1 LDGRYRVVRHLGSG
15 GMASVLLC
23 EDERLGRR
31 VAVKRLH
38 ADSPV
43 DVELRFNREAKLGAS
58 LNHPNLVSVF
68 DTATDDEGVLI
79 VMEYVEGEPLSR
91 MLRRG
96 PLRPEEVSAMV
107 RDLGDALDHAHAQG
121 VIHRDVKPSNVL
133 IREDGLTKL
142 ADLGIATAS
151 DGTKIT
157 RSGVVLGTAA
167 YMAPEQLDGRRAG
180 PAVDVYALAA
190 ISFEALGGKRPREG
204 RTPMEIAHKIATE
217 GAPDLRDVWPT
228 APKGAVR
235 VLQRGMA
242 RDPEDRPASAG
253 EFATELCEALEE
265 TPEKTRKT
273 RFLRRGSTK
282 RSAAPAAAAAAAPA
296 VAAAAQA
303 PAKAASSTPAA
314 APKAPDGG
322 ARATPAP
329 ARDPQPDPTPTPKR
343 AAQAAAS
350 PSRASASRP
359 IGPPAAKADGGGNG
373 RGTVSASRTADRGGR
388 RPRVTAFVLAG
399 IFVALAA
406 ATIAGAVLSGGD
418 DGGSSPSSADNTPA
432 KPRADANKKKEP
444 AAKKKEQKEE
454 QQQQEQ
460 QAEQPPAAAPAPAP
474 EEQPSETASYDP
486 ERGAALN
493 EEGFRLMNQGDYNG
507 AVGKLQEAVKLFP
520 SDSTDIRYA
529 YALYNLGKSLRLA
542 GRPDEAIPY
551 LEKRLN
557 WNDQRD
563 TVQRELD
570 LAKQQ
575 AGQA

>member
-1 LDGRYRVVRHLGSG
+1 
-15 GMASVLLC
+15 MASVLLC
-23 EDERLGRR
+23 EDERLGRQ

-79 VMEYVEGEPLSR
+79 VMEYVEGEPLSK

-133 IREDGLTKL
+133 IRKDGLTKL

-157 RSGVVLGTAA
+157 RSGIVLGTAA

-190 ISFEALGGKRPREG
+190 ISFEALSGKRPREG

-235 VLQRGMA
+235 VLKRGMA
-242 RDPEDRPASAG
+242 GDPQDRPASAG
-253 EFATELCEALEE
+253 EFARELCEALEE
-265 TPEKTRKT
+265 TPETTSKT

-282 RSAAPAAAAAAAPA
+282 RAAAPAAAAAASAALAAPA
-296 VAAAAQA
+296 RP
-303 PAKAASSTPAA
+303 PAKAAKSTPVDALE
-314 APKAPDGG
+314 APDGG
-322 ARATPAP
+322 KRATLAPPRDRESDYTP
-329 ARDPQPDPTPTPKR
+329 ARER

-350 PSRASASRP
+350 APAASRP
-359 IGPPAAKADGGGNG
+359 PAATPHAVSPPAALPP
-373 RGTVSASRTADRGGR
+373 RRRSPFVASRDGYGR
-388 RPRVTAFVLAG
+388 RRPGVTAFVLAA
-399 IFVALAA
+399 IFMALAA

-418 DGGSSPSSADNTPA
+418 DGGSSPSSADTTPA
-432 KPRADANKKKEP
+432 QPKADANETKKKKEP
-444 AAKKKEQKEE
+444 AAKK
-454 QQQQEQ
+454 
-460 QAEQPPAAAPAPAP
+460 QPQDEPAAAAPAPAEEP
-474 EEQPSETASYDP
+474 APAEQPAPAQEEGATASYDP
-486 ERGAALN
+486 ARGAALN
-493 EEGFRLMNQGDYNG
+493 DEAFVRMRQGDYAG
-507 AVGKLQEAVKLFP
+507 AVPILQEAVELFAP
-520 SDSTDIRYA
+520 DSTDINHA
-529 YALYNLGKSLRLA
+529 YTLYNLGKSLREV
-542 GRPDEAIPY
+542 GRASEAIPY
-551 LEKRLN
+551 LEKRLQ
-557 WNDQRD
+557 WSDQTE

-570 LAKQQ
+570 LARQQ
-575 AGQA
+575 AGQG